1 MSREEFIKKKLSIEE
16 ARLNQNKDKHRTLA
30 HLDIQNTD
38 KLKSC
43 PFLLALAERE
53 VN

>member
-1 MSREEFIKKKLSIEE
+1 MSREDFYKKKSSIEE

-30 HLDIQNTD
+30 HVDISTSE
-38 KLKSC
+38 KLKAC

-53 VN
+53 E